1 MYSLRQI
8 DLNDKIGQQVSIE
21 VFTQIYPADRIESLV
36 EQDPQVQK
44 KQRRVRHFV
53 PVSVVWFLLMM
64 ALWTRLAQAR
74 VWDKL
79 THKLAVLHPDEHLRV
94 AGASALSYQRQ
105 LLGEDL
111 LRRLMELCCRP
122 LCSPETPGALYPRP
136 SAHGPGWHA
145 LQRGGY
151 RPK

>member
-8 DLNDKIGQQVSIE
+8 ALDDKISQQVSIE
-21 VFTQIYPADRIESLV
+21 VFTQIYPTEMIQTLV
-36 EQDPQVQK
+36 EQDLQVQK

-79 THKLAVLHPDEHLRV
+79 THKLVVLHPDETLKV

-105 LLGEDL
+105 LLGDDL
-111 LRRLMELCCRP
+111 FSADGTVLSAVGFAGGARGVL
-122 LCSPETPGALYPRP
+122 PGP
-136 SAHGPGWHA
+136 SAPGSRWTA
-145 LQRGGY
+145 LQRAG
-151 RPK
+151 